1 MEVLSVTDQEDG
13 SAIVELE
20 MTEQEQ
26 NWLIQHAVC
35 DIIQK
40 AIDRDSRRC
49 CDCEE
54 VIDDATIEKYPNTE
68 ICGECLAED

>member
-13 SAIVELE
+13 SAIVELD

-35 DIIQK
+35 DILQK

-49 CDCEE
+49 CDCGD
-54 VIDDATIEKYPNTE
+54 VIDDETIEKYPITE